1 MSNAFEVE
9 FRFNLTVTQQDIDD
23 IMCTALEGGI
33 TYWCCVAKVVGKRL
47 GEYAS
52 EQIGRGGELKLY
64 DAESDD
70 VWTLNRDKLLN
81 GIKLWAEWGGDPCS
95 AIRGNGTLDTSEID
109 AEIADT
115 IVQYALFG
123 EVVFG

>member
-1 MSNAFEVE
+1 MTE
-9 FRFNLTVTQQDIDD
+9 FTVNFKMDLTVTAQDIDD

-33 TYWCCVAKVVGKRL
+33 TGWCCAANVVGDYL
-47 GEYAS
+47 GEYAH
-52 EQIGRGGELKLY
+52 EQISRGGKLELC

-70 VWTLNRDKLLN
+70 KWVLTRDMLLS
-81 GIKLWAEWGGDPCS
+81 GIKQWAEWGGDPCL

-109 AEIADT
+109 AEIADM
-115 IVQYALFG
+115 IVQYAVFG